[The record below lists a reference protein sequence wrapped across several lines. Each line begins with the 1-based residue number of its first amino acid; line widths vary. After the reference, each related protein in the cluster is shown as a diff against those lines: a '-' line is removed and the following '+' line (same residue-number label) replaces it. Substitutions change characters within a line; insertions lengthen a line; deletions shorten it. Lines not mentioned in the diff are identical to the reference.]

1 MKKVEKILLTMCYLF
16 TIGASI
22 KMYTKL
28 LQETPEYTF
37 GAIINVVFIGFMLLF
52 LCLMAFILLFTKRTN
67 D

>member
-1 MKKVEKILLTMCYLF
+1 MRKLEKVLLTLCYLF

-28 LQETPEYTF
+28 LMDKPEFTF
-37 GAIINVVFIGFMLLF
+37 SAVIDLVFVGFLLSF
-52 LCLMAFILLFTKRTN
+52 LSVMAFVLLFTKRPN

>member
-1 MKKVEKILLTMCYLF
+1 MKKVEKVLLTLCYLF

-28 LQETPEYTF
+28 LMDTPEFTF
-37 GAIINVVFIGFMLLF
+37 SAVINLVFIGFMLTF
-52 LCLMAFILLFTKRTN
+52 LSVMAFILLFTKRPN